1 MSVVLVTGATSTLGR
16 AVVPAL
22 HRAGH
27 RVHIVTRR
35 TTAAGRSGADATDSR
50 HPDVVTV
57 ADLVTGAGVH
67 GALSGAE
74 VVVHLATTNG
84 SHDVRMMANL
94 LEEAARQGVAHL
106 LYMSIVG
113 CDRIPLAYYR
123 HKAAAEQLALGSG
136 IPVTVQRSTQFHQLA
151 VRLFTVQRHLPA
163 LVVPAIPLQPI
174 DTRDVASKL
183 LELVATA
190 PYGRVPDIGGPDV
203 ARLAELARLWQ
214 NAHHRRR
221 PVIPLRVPGRS
232 FAGYTAGHHLV
243 PGTPYGHRS
252 FAEYLTDSGS

>member
-1 MSVVLVTGATSTLGR
+1 MVTGATGTLGR
-16 AVVPAL
+16 AVLPAL

-35 TTAAGRSGADATDSR
+35 TMAAGRSDADTTDPR
-50 HPDVVTV
+50 HADVVTV

-67 GALSGAE
+67 GALSGAQ

-84 SHDVRMMANL
+84 SRDVRMMANL
-94 LEEAARQGVAHL
+94 LAEAARQGVARL
-106 LYMSIVG
+106 LYLSIVG

-123 HKAAAEQLALGSG
+123 HKAAAEQLALSSG
-136 IPVTVQRSTQFHQLA
+136 LTVTVQRSTQFHQLA
-151 VRLFTVQRHLPA
+151 ERLFTVQRHLPA

-174 DTRDVASKL
+174 DTRDVAARL
-183 LELVATA
+183 LELVTTA
-190 PYGRVPDIGGPDV
+190 PHGRVPDIGGPDV

-214 NAHHRRR
+214 TAHQRHR
-221 PVIPLRVPGRS
+221 PVIPLRVPGRT

-243 PGTPYGHRS
+243 PGQPYGHRS
-252 FAEYLTDSGS
+252 FAQYLTDPGS